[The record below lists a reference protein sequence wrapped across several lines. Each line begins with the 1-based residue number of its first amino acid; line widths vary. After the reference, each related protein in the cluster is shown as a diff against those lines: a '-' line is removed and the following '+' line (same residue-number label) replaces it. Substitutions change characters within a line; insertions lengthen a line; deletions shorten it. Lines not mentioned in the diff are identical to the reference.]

1 MEAMNGTRMVTC
13 DAGSDALS
21 RLKRMSDAEFASAT
35 HGSVDLSQFPI
46 DALAYIANRSC
57 RLIGGR
63 PVVRTNSRKDCAAYV
78 VYWIVFKATPA
89 IPLYVG
95 ITKNLDIRW
104 REHRSTSKELASI
117 KDRGLITIR
126 VVDTVVGTLADA
138 EAVEVKQI
146 QYAAELNA
154 SLINR
159 RRN

>member
-1 MEAMNGTRMVTC
+1 MVTC
-13 DAGSDALS
+13 DAGSDALLS
-21 RLKRMSDAEFASAT
+21 LKRMSDAEFASAT
-35 HGSVDLSQFPI
+35 HGSVDLTQFPI

-63 PVVRTNSRKDCAAYV
+63 PVVRNNTRKDASAYV
-78 VYWIVFKATPA
+78 VYWIVSKSDPS

-95 ITKNLDIRW
+95 ITKNLDVRW

-117 KDRGLITIR
+117 KDRSSITIR

-146 QYAAELNA
+146 QSAAKMNA